1 MRQRRSLVLA
11 TLVSPLSVLPAAV
24 FVGLATA
31 AVGGGSLPQSMAV
44 GVFAGGFLSTLGVLI
59 AYGVVLLYLLP
70 VCLLLRRLGK
80 ATLWTVA
87 AAGLLG
93 GGALGLPERSL
104 FSVGFFGYFGVVV
117 AVVFWFLGRPA
128 LARPVAGGS
137 A

>member
-1 MRQRRSLVLA
+1 VLV
-11 TLVSPLSVLPAAV
+11 
-24 FVGLATA
+24 GIATA
-31 AVGGGSLPQSMAV
+31 AVGGGSLPQSLAV

-59 AYGVVLLYLLP
+59 AYVVVLIYLLP
-70 VCLLLRRLGK
+70 LSLLLRRLGK

-104 FSVGFFGYFGVVV
+104 FSIGFFAYFGLVV
-117 AVVFWFLGRPA
+117 ALVFWFLGGSA
-128 LARPVAGGS
+128 LARPAAGWS